1 MGYVFLLFSIILGVS
16 GQICVKLSKGFK
28 IKVPTILAFILFITC
43 IYFVSLATSY
53 FEVAIVFAIWSGLT
67 IVLTTTLGII
77 LFKESKSKLKLISIV
92 SILLGTILLELIP

>member
-28 IKVPTILAFILFITC
+28 IKVPTIFAFILFITC
-43 IYFVSLATSY
+43 IYFVSLATGY